1 MCQGGGWEVR
11 LVLRWRGVLSALGA
25 DLGRELACVW
35 PFDRPLRQ
43 AQDTV
48 RANGL
53 GKGTLADLGRGL
65 AGVRPFDRPLRQ
77 AQDTVRANGLGKGTW
92 RTWGEGWLAEGPFV
106 GLRAGSSTVLR
117 TRSGRGQG
125 ERVPVDVLVW
135 RVVGRAV
142 RERPLRLRVGGRVL
156 SREGVGRRDVPRP
169 TPFTLILRQAPSTG
183 SGRGQHRLSVLSHQ
197 GRGGIVAR
205 PHSLLLDTPPM
216 CYRCARSKCYP
227 CAQLHGAKIL
237 CCGGNV
243 RRAFVKGSSVAGL
256 REVLDPSRDSG

>member
-77 AQDTVRANGLGKGTW
+77 AQGRLFD
-92 RTWGEGWLAEGPFV
+92 GPI
-106 GLRAGSSTVLR
+106 RWC
-117 TRSGRGQG
+117 SGHVKG
-125 ERVPVDVLVW
+125 ERVPVDVSVR

-156 SREGVGRRDVPRP
+156 SPEGVGRRDVPRP
-169 TPFTLILRQAPSTG
+169 IHPHTSTGLSTG
-183 SGRGQHRLSVLSHQ
+183 SQSSPIKGEEELLYGHA
-197 GRGGIVAR
+197 G
-205 PHSLLLDTPPM
+205 LLLNAPPK
-216 CYRCARSKCYP
+216 CYRCARSGCYP
-227 CAQLHGAKIL
+227 CARFHGAKIL

-256 REVLDPSRDSG
+256 REVLYPSRDSG